1 MQDMDAIAL
10 MKRIV
15 ALERQG
21 LAAVDAPMLHLLCE
35 LQSHLPVILT
45 TLEQADDARASLEN
59 VLCHLGDRMT
69 AVDQLA
75 RSRVAA
81 DLLQSLQVLSGHPG
95 EQLH

>member
-1 MQDMDAIAL
+1 MDAIAL
-10 MKRIV
+10 MQRIV

-21 LAAVDAPMLHLLCE
+21 LAAVDAPMLDLLCE
-35 LQSHLPVILT
+35 LQSYLPVILT

-69 AVDQLA
+69 AVDQHA

-81 DLLQSLQVLSGHPG
+81 DLLKSLQVLSGHPG
-95 EQLH
+95 QQLH